1 MKKKETFLKLMNKQ
15 DLQSNLID
23 ITQSLDN
30 LNLNIQTNTGIF
42 IINNDL
48 NITENYFITT
58 INLNFYQ
65 IWTIFNTLP
74 LIHDKGTNT
83 KCKYEWRFQKSNDE
97 PIFCIY
103 DWNNPK
109 SLLQT
114 KKWYIGCN
122 TNNDDKIAEFLKI
135 LGDAIECYNV
145 YYKCIEKHVFINKN
159 CSIVNKRL
167 QEIKLSIINNREL
180 LKTL

>member
-1 MKKKETFLKLMNKQ
+1 MKE
-15 DLQSNLID
+15 DDCVI
-23 ITQSLDN
+23 QSLQ
-30 LNLNIQTNTGIF
+30 NLNISVDNLHSSGIF

-48 NITENYFITT
+48 DITENYFITS

-65 IWTIFNTLP
+65 IWSIFNTLP
-74 LIHDKGTNT
+74 RIHKSG
-83 KCKYEWRFQKSNDE
+83 KCKYEWRFQKSKDDDE

-122 TNNDDKIAEFLKI
+122 TNDQDKIAEFLKI
-135 LGDAIECYNV
+135 LGDAIECYNL
-145 YYKCIEKHVFINKN
+145 YYKCIEKHIFINTKY
-159 CSIVNKRL
+159 SIVHKRL

-180 LKTL
+180 LKNL